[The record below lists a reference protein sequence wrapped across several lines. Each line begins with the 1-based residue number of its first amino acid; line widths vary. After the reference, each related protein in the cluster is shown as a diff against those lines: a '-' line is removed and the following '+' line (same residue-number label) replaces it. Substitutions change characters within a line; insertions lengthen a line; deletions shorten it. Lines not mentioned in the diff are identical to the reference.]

1 MSDYI
6 QEAAIIADGWDWTT
20 DEDGNWLGGP
30 DMGWQESIISQGALD
45 ALAAQLVR
53 QVDAKY
59 PGDFENDCNGTAWL
73 ELHSGDGGLIDTTG
87 PDRTMNTLRAIID
100 SGVLEHG

>member
-30 DMGWQESIISQGALD
+30 DMGWHEDIISQGALD

-53 QVDAKY
+53 QVDAVDGVNLIST
-59 PGDFENDCNGTAWL
+59 PNGVDVYL
-73 ELHSGDGGLIDTTG
+73 GTG
-87 PDRTMNTLRAIID
+87 FQSIKTVEGKDRTMNTIKCIVD
-100 SGVLEHG
+100 SGVLKSE